1 MRKENAV
8 AQLIENKRKHLQKQL
23 SSSQRD
29 MILFS
34 EPREDLNTQ
43 KEMVRL
49 MRESSQSFWNAIE
62 GVWDS
67 IKEISSSISKSV
79 DLLAQSLAQPPQRQ
93 LQEMSGSYTVNLMSN
108 LYRTNFEQSFN
119 QTLCLC
125 CSELVSLVQFFF
137 HVMRQCKS
145 LKNYF

>member
-1 MRKENAV
+1 MRKKNAV

-34 EPREDLNTQ
+34 ELREDLNTQ

-125 CSELVSLVQFFF
+125 CSELVSLVQVFLSCDET
-137 HVMRQCKS
+137 MQES
-145 LKNYF
+145 

>member
-1 MRKENAV
+1 MRKKNAV

-125 CSELVSLVQFFF
+125 RSELVSLVQIFLSCDET
-137 HVMRQCKS
+137 MQES
-145 LKNYF
+145 

>member
-1 MRKENAV
+1 MRKKNAV

-49 MRESSQSFWNAIE
+49 MRESSQSF
-62 GVWDS
+62 
-67 IKEISSSISKSV
+67 
-79 DLLAQSLAQPPQRQ
+79 
-93 LQEMSGSYTVNLMSN
+93 
-108 LYRTNFEQSFN
+108 
-119 QTLCLC
+119 
-125 CSELVSLVQFFF
+125 
-137 HVMRQCKS
+137 
-145 LKNYF
+145 